1 LLDWLAS
8 EFVDS
13 GWDMKALVRQIVTSA
28 TYRQSSKVRGAN
40 LERDPEN
47 RLLARGPRLRL
58 SAEAIRDQS
67 LAVAGLLVERTGG
80 PSVHPY
86 QPPGLWKELT
96 GGGDVT
102 QDHGADLYRRSL
114 YTFWKRTIA
123 PPSMVTFDAAGREA
137 CTVRAARTNTPLQA
151 LALLNEVTFVES
163 ARMLAERVML
173 EAGAMPSDRIS
184 LVFRLALTRAPSDS
198 ERAVLLAGYE
208 RQLAF
213 FKSQPNAATKLLAVG
228 ESPVDPRCDVSELA
242 ALATVASLVLNLDE
256 VVTKE

>member
-1 LLDWLAS
+1 
-8 EFVDS
+8 
-13 GWDMKALVRQIVTSA
+13 M
-28 TYRQSSKVRGAN
+28 
-40 LERDPEN
+40 ER
-47 RLLARGPRLRL
+47 
-58 SAEAIRDQS
+58 I
-67 LAVAGLLVERTGG
+67 GG

-96 GGGDVT
+96 GGGDVV

-151 LALLNEVTFVES
+151 LALLNEITFVEA
-163 ARMLAERVML
+163 ARGLAQRATLEGGTAPRERI
-173 EAGAMPSDRIS
+173 AH
-184 LVFRLALTRAPSDS
+184 VFRLALARSPSDR
-198 ERAVLLAGYE
+198 EQTVLLAGYE

-213 FKSQPNAATKLLAVG
+213 FKSQPEAAAKLLAVG
-228 ESPVDPRCDVSELA
+228 ESPLDARCETSELA